1 MAREQEGIGIASG
14 LALTGKEG
22 VLFYQ
27 DTGLGNSMEA
37 LTTYAMAYH
46 SLMLAM
52 AVRRGGFGEYNA
64 CNFLFAETAVDV
76 VEAMRIQAFVL
87 DCRMPLENW
96 PGAIN
101 KAYDY
106 AHMTHRLTIMFLN
119 LKE

>member
-1 MAREQEGIGIASG
+1 
-14 LALTGKEG
+14 
-22 VLFYQ
+22 
-27 DTGLGNSMEA
+27 
-37 LTTYAMAYH
+37 
-46 SLMLAM
+46 MLVR
-52 AVRRGGFGEYNA
+52 AVRRIGFGEYNA
-64 CNFLFAETAVDV
+64 SNFLFAETAVDV

-106 AHMTHRLTIMFLN
+106 AHMNHRPIRMFLD